1 MTCLVTSTLLSA
13 PHPLKHLVY
22 LVCQMFLR
30 HIKRYNNVQ
39 KYYRAVTKDFLR
51 KTGGNSLTNA
61 TALQVLFIRDTLYQC

>member
-1 MTCLVTSTLLSA
+1 MTCLVASTLLST

-51 KTGGNSLTNA
+51 KTGGA